1 MINLKKIICI
11 ICSFV
16 FIFSLFNL
24 SVFATESKGAGTSS
38 IILTGETIIEEAEGI
53 YNTSANARATGLIS
67 QKTLTLSKTGT
78 QLIISAKTKGSD
90 EVDKCGFTYIK
101 LQRLVNGS
109 WTDYSTY
116 CYSDLYSDS
125 ATYSFAKTILAIVLT
140 IACLIIMFFITLML
154 LILFEQLYF
163 FISTLIF
170 EMRY

>member
-38 IILTGETIIEEAEGI
+38 IILSDEDIIEEVEGI
-53 YNTSANARATGLIS
+53 YNTNANARATGLIS
-67 QKTLTLSKTGT
+67 QKTLRLSKTSS
-78 QLIISAKTKGSD
+78 QLIITAQTIGSD
-90 EVDKCGFTYIK
+90 EVDRCGFTYIK

-125 ATYSFAKTILAIVLT
+125 ATYSFAKTITPPSGYTYRV
-140 IACLIIMFFITLML
+140 IAEHYAAKKTL
-154 LILFEQLYF
+154 LIFTSEETSYNETSSLTF
-163 FISTLIF
+163 
-170 EMRY
+170 

>member
-1 MINLKKIICI
+1 MKKLICV

-24 SVFATESKGAGTSS
+24 SVFATEARNEDYYE
-38 IILTGETIIEEAEGI
+38 IILSDETIIEEAEGV
-53 YNTSANARATGLIS
+53 YNTKANTRATGLIS
-67 QKTLTLSKTGT
+67 QKTLTLSKSNT

-101 LQRLVNGS
+101 LQRLINGN

-125 ATYSFAKTILAIVLT
+125 NSYLFSKSITPPSGYSYRVIAEHYAAKKI
-140 IACLIIMFFITLML
+140 L
-154 LILFEQLYF
+154 LIFTSEETSYNETSPITF
-163 FISTLIF
+163 
-170 EMRY
+170 

>member
-1 MINLKKIICI
+1 MKKIICI

-90 EVDKCGFTYIK
+90 EVDKQPHKYYNKLLVFHKTYI
-101 LQRLVNGS
+101 N
-109 WTDYSTY
+109 
-116 CYSDLYSDS
+116 
-125 ATYSFAKTILAIVLT
+125 
-140 IACLIIMFFITLML
+140 II
-154 LILFEQLYF
+154 
-163 FISTLIF
+163 
-170 EMRY
+170 